1 MSSQLVLTWGDPIV
15 WDPFY
20 VFWLEP
26 STMIVQEVIERA
38 KQSLQDSV
46 FLRAPDHY
54 VEATL
59 INYLNMTIRRMLM
72 ARPDLFTKIADGEV
86 GSPARFIPT
95 TGSIIQQLQPSG
107 GTINSYRL
115 VDIFEVY
122 ENGTLRGI
130 IEEVEYEQFGRADK
144 SWAAQDPGVPVKF
157 MRHPRSANMFFL
169 YPRPKSDIT
178 LSLEYVE
185 VQKTYTLLNEQ
196 IDNLNNNYLPA
207 LVDGVVYHV
216 LTIENS
222 ESSSEIGINRAN
234 MYLKSFL
241 DALGVSLSARAY
253 TDNPDGSVMPREV
266 A

>member
-1 MSSQLVLTWGDPIV
+1 MSSQLIMSWGSSLIV
-15 WDPFY
+15 WDPLY
-20 VFWLEP
+20 LYWLEP
-26 STMIVQEVIERA
+26 SKMKVQDVINRA

-54 VEATL
+54 VTDTL

-72 ARPDLFTKIADGEV
+72 ARPDLFTKIAEDG
-86 GSPARFIPT
+86 SRFAPLQD
-95 TGSIIQQLQPSG
+95 SIIQQLPTTG
-107 GTINSYRL
+107 AGIKSYRL

-122 ENGTLRGI
+122 DGSTLSGI

-144 SWAAQDPGVPVKF
+144 AWAAQTSGVPVKF

-169 YPRPKSDIT
+169 YPRPKTGVT

-185 VQKTYTLLNEQ
+185 IQKTYTSLTED
-196 IDNLNNNYLPA
+196 IENLNGNYLPA

-216 LTIENS
+216 LSIENS
-222 ESSSEIGINRAN
+222 ESSSEVGISRAN